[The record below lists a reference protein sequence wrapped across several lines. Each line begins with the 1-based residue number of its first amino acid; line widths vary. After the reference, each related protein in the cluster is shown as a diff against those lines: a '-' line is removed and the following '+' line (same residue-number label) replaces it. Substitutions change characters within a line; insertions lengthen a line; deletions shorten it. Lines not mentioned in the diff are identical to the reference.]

1 MDIVP
6 CAKNPQVYWNYKNWP
21 IFPGREY
28 QLNRSISPDVR
39 QEHSVFVWTCRLLIG
54 PCINFDIAFGL
65 SWKVFRLSPVFSSV
79 FLSSIEIELR
89 LTLALVSAAWT
100 SWKKSL
106 MHLVSSLFWTALT
119 GLVSLSSRSEVGWH
133 CVAGRRSVAT
143 IPMSLSSH
151 QPGKRWLILQPNIFF
166 CVYWVVLSPSNRNQV
181 CDDTFEKQCS
191 ITFKSQVKRKYLEQN
206 CPCWILTAVRNMPK
220 LKLNQQLYY
229 C

>member
-6 CAKNPQVYWNYKNWP
+6 YAKNPQVYWNYKNWP

-100 SWKKSL
+100 SSKKS
-106 MHLVSSLFWTALT
+106 MMNLVSSLFWTALT

-151 QPGKRWLILQPNIFF
+151 QPGRRWLILQSNIFF

-181 CDDTFEKQCS
+181 CDDTFEKQCF
-191 ITFKSQVKRKYLEQN
+191 ITFKSQVKETS
-206 CPCWILTAVRNMPK
+206 WI
-220 LKLNQQLYY
+220 
-229 C
+229 